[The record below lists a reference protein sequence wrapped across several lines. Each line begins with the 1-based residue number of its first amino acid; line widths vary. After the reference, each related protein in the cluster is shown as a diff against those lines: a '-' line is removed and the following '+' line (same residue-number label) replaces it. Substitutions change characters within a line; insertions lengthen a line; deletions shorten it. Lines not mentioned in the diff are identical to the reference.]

1 MSQQNLDM
9 RGSMHTVRRH
19 KALIGGVAVLGLLL
33 GGAYAYLNPPL
44 LSSTALVVFSDN
56 SAQNSQAQASGIDP
70 GLATQVV
77 IGSSAPVLAE
87 ALPHISPAVSPEAL
101 QSRITVTSV
110 NSSNVL
116 SFTAMGTSAAQAEAT
131 ANAVANSYIAYVG
144 AATGTA
150 VHAVAKVLEPA
161 NGATGTKPT
170 EQLAIYA
177 VLGLL
182 VGALLGFVISL
193 FTGRGD
199 RRLGERDAIANSIGA
214 PVLLS
219 LPVERP
225 SDPRSWA
232 RMLDGYEPDPV
243 HAYGLTKLLQQLGA
257 GDNGV
262 SNGNRPDG
270 TSVTVLSLSTDP
282 VALALGPLLAA
293 FASAQGIPTALFVGP
308 QQDMNATATLRTACA
323 ASAPS
328 AAGRGRSLQL
338 LVSEDGL
345 LGQINAAFVVVVA
358 VVDGQDPRIPD
369 TARTSATVLGVSAG
383 KATAEQLAQAATA
396 ASVDGREIYGI
407 LVANPDPDDQTS
419 GRIPRLTAPG
429 RVLPTR
435 VNGLSAEI
443 RW

>member
-1 MSQQNLDM
+1 MTQQNLDM
-9 RGSMHTVRRH
+9 RGSVHTARRH
-19 KALIGGVAVLGLLL
+19 KGLIIGVAAVGLLL
-33 GGAYAYLNPPL
+33 GAGYAYLNPPL
-44 LSSTALVVFSDN
+44 QSSTALVVFSDN
-56 SAQNSQAQASGIDP
+56 YAQNAQAQVSGVDP

-77 IGSSAPVLAE
+77 IAGSAPVLAE
-87 ALPHISPAVSPEAL
+87 ALPHISPAISLETL
-101 QSRITVTSV
+101 QSRVSVTSV

-116 SFTAMGTSAAQAEAT
+116 SFTATGTTPAQAEAT
-131 ANAVANSYIAYVG
+131 ANAVTNSYIAYV
-144 AATGTA
+144 AAASDTA

-161 NGATGTKPT
+161 ATASGTKPT

-177 VLGLL
+177 VLGVLI
-182 VGALLGFVISL
+182 GALAGFVISL

-199 RRLGERDAIANSIGA
+199 RRLAQRDAIANSIGA

-243 HAYGLTKLLQQLGA
+243 HAYGLTKLLQQLGV
-257 GDNGV
+257 GDNGT
-262 SNGNRPDG
+262 SNGSRPEG

-293 FASAQGIPTALFVGP
+293 FASAQGIPTALVVGP

-323 ASAPS
+323 AVPA

-338 LVSEDGL
+338 LVSEDGR
-345 LGQINAAFVVVVA
+345 LGQLHAAFVVVVT

-369 TARTSATVLGVSAG
+369 TTRTSATVLGVSAG

>member
-1 MSQQNLDM
+1 MSQQNLDV
-9 RGSMHTVRRH
+9 RGSMHTARRH
-19 KALIGGVAVLGLLL
+19 KGLIIGVAGLGLVLG
-33 GGAYAYLNPPL
+33 GGYAYLRPPL
-44 LSSTALVVFSDN
+44 QSSTALVVFSDDY
-56 SAQNSQAQASGIDP
+56 AQNPQAQVSAVDP
-70 GLATQVV
+70 GLATQEV
-77 IGSSAPVLAE
+77 IASSAPVLAE
-87 ALPHISPAVSPEAL
+87 ALPHISPVISLQTL
-101 QSRITVTSV
+101 QSRVSVTSV

-116 SFTAMGTSAAQAEAT
+116 SFTATGTTPAQAEAV

-144 AATGTA
+144 AASGTA

-161 NGATGTKPT
+161 TIASGTKPT

-177 VLGLL
+177 VLGVL
-182 VGALLGFVISL
+182 VGALVGFVISL

-199 RRLGERDAIANSIGA
+199 RRLAERDAIANSIGA

-243 HAYGLTKLLQQLGA
+243 HAYGLTKLLQQLGV
-257 GDNGV
+257 GDTGV
-262 SNGNRPDG
+262 SNGSRPDG
-270 TSVTVLSLSTDP
+270 TSVTVLSLSSDP